1 MLLRP
6 PRINLAVCISLTFA
20 LFAPISSALAQR
32 IELLPQSPQSASE
45 APAFRLIGF
54 PPDTS
59 VRISYLQT
67 PPDGQAPSYGS
78 AALYR
83 TDKSGLVAPGAQPV
97 SGDWKVADPEAPF
110 WAFKEMPTA
119 PLPPVGIVVVTAEAG
134 PIRAEARYNLAPRRR
149 VKTEAV
155 TAFPGAFLVRPANAG
170 KALPLIIV
178 LGGSEGNADL
188 ARGVAP
194 RLASEGFAVL
204 GLPYYSPD
212 RGQGQA
218 IPGLPSIFSEIPVD
232 RLERVQRWAQA
243 DTRVDAERIGLW
255 GNSKGAEFAII
266 AAANYPWLDAVVA
279 IVPTDVVLEG
289 FGSGKLERT
298 GTSSFKLN
306 GRPLPFV
313 PSGPSGRDTVTK
325 QVGRWANPSQA
336 AAARIPIERFDGL
349 LLVAG
354 GARDTSLDSSGAS
367 QSIAERRAKK
377 GKATVSLIF
386 HDVGHDIAGG
396 LSPIDTSRGNSVVST
411 GRARRDVWAA
421 AVRLFRSAW
430 PN

>member
-1 MLLRP
+1 MKIIPCVFQLGL
-6 PRINLAVCISLTFA
+6 
-20 LFAPISSALAQR
+20 ALALLVPMSPAIAQR
-32 IELLPQSPQSASE
+32 VELVPPQPQSTSGVPT
-45 APAFRLIGF
+45 FRLTGF

-59 VRISYLQT
+59 VKVTYLQT
-67 PPDGQAPSYGS
+67 PPDGQAPSFGS
-78 AALYR
+78 AAVYR
-83 TDKSGLVAPGAQPV
+83 TDKYGSVSPGATPV

-119 PLPPVGIVVVTAEAG
+119 PLPPVGTVLIAAEAG
-134 PIRAEARYNLAPRRR
+134 HTKVEASYSLTPRQR
-149 VKTEAV
+149 VQTEAV
-155 TAFPGAFLVRPANAG
+155 KAFPGAFLVRPADAD

-178 LGGSEGNADL
+178 LGGSEGNGDT

-194 RLASEGFAVL
+194 SLAAEGFAVL

-218 IPGLPSIFSEIPVD
+218 IPGLPSVFSEIPVD
-232 RLERVQRWAQA
+232 RLEAVRKWALA
-243 DTRVDAERIGLW
+243 DARVDAEEIGLW
-255 GNSKGAEFAII
+255 GISKGAEFAII
-266 AAANYPWLDAVVA
+266 AASNYPWLDAVVA
-279 IVPTDVVLEG
+279 LVPTDVVLEG

-313 PSGPSGRDTVTK
+313 PSGPSGRDTVAK
-325 QVGRWANPSQA
+325 QVGRWANPSRA

-354 GARDTSLDSSGAS
+354 GAKDASVNSSGAS
-367 QSIAERRAKK
+367 QSIAERRAEN
-377 GKATVSLIF
+377 GKPTVSLIF

-396 LSPIDTSRGNSVVST
+396 LGPIDPSQGSSVEST

-421 AVRLFRSAW
+421 TIKLFKLAW
-430 PN
+430 PD